1 MLGRYRVIV
10 CLISFL
16 LCLSA
21 TGPGVAQEPRQQ
33 FGTRVPQPAAFV
45 SGFNRIVVYQT
56 QIVRGEADYGLA
68 ATPGTLWVV
77 SVLDIT
83 NFGIEAQTISL
94 ADFQYVVDDEGT
106 PVAADLS
113 QGASAQLGFTDVQ
126 ADGSV
131 AVPVDSTVRMAV
143 AFPLPDVPAT
153 EPIPRIVFGDEQVNV
168 ASTTVPSLDVTVLS
182 PVQPWVGAQGAV
194 QTVPGNGTIEVGIA
208 DTVETVSLAGV
219 VTPPVDGCFGAEA
232 SAAVLSLSG
241 GTVWVEDDP
250 TSDGSLVWYWDDG
263 RGHLVLLNQALV
275 EQGFG
280 AYDDESGTAYA
291 AWLAVKSQTAETSE
305 TGLWS
310 TCEGAGGER

>member
-1 MLGRYRVIV
+1 
-10 CLISFL
+10 
-16 LCLSA
+16 
-21 TGPGVAQEPRQQ
+21 
-33 FGTRVPQPAAFV
+33 VPQPAAFV

-56 QIVRGEADYGLA
+56 QIVRDEADYGLA

-94 ADFQYVVDDEGT
+94 ADFQYFVDDEGT
-106 PVAADLS
+106 PVAADLAP
-113 QGASAQLGFTDVQ
+113 GPSAQLGFTDVQ
-126 ADGSV
+126 ADGSA
-131 AVPVDSTVRMAV
+131 AVPVDSTIRIAV
-143 AFPLPDVPAT
+143 AFPLPAEPAT
-153 EPIPRIVFGDEQVNV
+153 EPIPRIVFGDEEVNV
-168 ASTTVPSLDVTVLS
+168 ASTAVPSLDVTVLS
-182 PVQPWVGAQGAV
+182 PVQPWAGLQGVV
-194 QTVPGNGTIEVGIA
+194 QTVPGNGTIEVDIA
-208 DTVETVSLAGV
+208 GTVETVALAGV
-219 VTPPVDGCFGAEA
+219 VTPPVDGCFGAES

-250 TSDGSLVWYWDDG
+250 TSEGSLVWYWDAD

-291 AWLAVKSQTAETSE
+291 AWLAAKSELAETSE

-310 TCEGAGGER
+310 TCEGAEGV